1 VSCRNAGDLP
11 AKSCCIIARRDARAE
26 MSRLPRNGSSDRL
39 PALVPGHGF
48 GESACGAD
56 KLNCLELVV
65 AAWFFEWRSR
75 AVSRICQDDF

>member
-1 VSCRNAGDLP
+1 LPECRRFAGEIVLHHCP
-11 AKSCCIIARRDARAE
+11 ARDARAE

-56 KLNCLELVV
+56 KLNCLEFVV